1 MEICIGWDILQLGLP
16 ILEIIFGIIEN
27 LTGLVDVVVGWSNVS
42 RNNWCIIEE
51 VEESA
56 AMTSKDN
63 LLFGAFNSCSE
74 FSSVCLLQLLACLFL
89 VSVIGSGY
97 KDSDVRYWSV
107 VLQQPNSLPLLEP
120 APAPI

>member
-27 LTGLVDVVVGWSNVS
+27 LTGLVDVLVGWSNIS

-63 LLFGAFNSCSE
+63 LLFGAFDSCSE
-74 FSSVCLLQLLACLFL
+74 FSGVCLLQLLACLSYML
-89 VSVIGSGY
+89 VMVSDH
-97 KDSDVRYWSV
+97 KDSDVQYLSV
-107 VLQQPNSLPLLEP
+107 VLQQPNSLPLLEQ